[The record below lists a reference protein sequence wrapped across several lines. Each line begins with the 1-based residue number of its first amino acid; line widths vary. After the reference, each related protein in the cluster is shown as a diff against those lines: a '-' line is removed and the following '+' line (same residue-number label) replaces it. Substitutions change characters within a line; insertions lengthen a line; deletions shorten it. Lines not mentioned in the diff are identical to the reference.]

1 MKKLKLFFKTGFY
14 FANIVLM
21 IFYLYPGSI
30 LGCFLYNDCY
40 IQPQIT
46 RDFIISSNHFYAF
59 ILLTSLGVFSFH
71 NTKKINFLIFYLFLL
86 SIILELFHIII
97 PVRAFEMSDLFGNI
111 VGVILVI
118 LIYKIVIR
126 YVKTQNLFFN
136 FINYFNYWLL
146 FNTSKHFKQLFN
158 F

>member
-1 MKKLKLFFKTGFY
+1 MNRLKNFFKIGFY
-14 FANIVLM
+14 SSNIILI

-40 IQPQIT
+40 IQAQIT

-59 ILLTSLGVFSFH
+59 IVLTSLGVLSFH
-71 NTKKINFLIFYLFLL
+71 NTKKINFLIIYLFLL

-97 PVRAFEMSDLFGNI
+97 PIRGFEISDLFGNI

-126 YVKTQNLFFN
+126 YVKT
-136 FINYFNYWLL
+136 
-146 FNTSKHFKQLFN
+146 
-158 F
+158 

>member
-1 MKKLKLFFKTGFY
+1 MKKLKLFFKIGFY

-46 RDFIISSNHFYAF
+46 QDFIISSNHFYAF
-59 ILLTSLGVFSFH
+59 IVLTSIGVLSFH
-71 NTKKINFLIFYLFLL
+71 NTKKINLLIFYLFLL

-97 PVRAFEMSDLFGNI
+97 PNRGFEMSDLFGNI

-118 LIYKIVIR
+118 FIYKVVIR
-126 YVKTQNLFFN
+126 YVKT
-136 FINYFNYWLL
+136 
-146 FNTSKHFKQLFN
+146 
-158 F
+158 

>member
-1 MKKLKLFFKTGFY
+1 MQKLKLFFKIGFY

-46 RDFIISSNHFYAF
+46 RDFIVSANHVYAF
-59 ILLTSLGVFSFH
+59 SLLTSLGVFSFH

-97 PVRAFEMSDLFGNI
+97 PVRAFEVSDLFGNI
-111 VGVILVI
+111 VGIILVVF
-118 LIYKIVIR
+118 IYKVVIR
-126 YVKTQNLFFN
+126 HV
-136 FINYFNYWLL
+136 
-146 FNTSKHFKQLFN
+146 
-158 F
+158 

>member
-1 MKKLKLFFKTGFY
+1 MKKLKLFFKIGFY

-30 LGCFLYNDCY
+30 LGCFFYNDCY

-46 RDFIISSNHFYAF
+46 QDFIVSANHVYAF
-59 ILLTSLGVFSFH
+59 ILLTSLGVLSFH

-97 PVRAFEMSDLFGNI
+97 PVRAFEASDLFGNI
-111 VGVILVI
+111 IGVILVVF
-118 LIYKIVIR
+118 IYKIVIR
-126 YVKTQNLFFN
+126 YVKT
-136 FINYFNYWLL
+136 
-146 FNTSKHFKQLFN
+146 
-158 F
+158 

>member
-1 MKKLKLFFKTGFY
+1 MKKLKIFFKKGFY
-14 FANIVLM
+14 SSNIILI
-21 IFYLYPGSI
+21 IFYLFPGSI

-71 NTKKINFLIFYLFLL
+71 NTKKINFLIIYLFLL

-97 PVRAFEMSDLFGNI
+97 PNRGFEIGDLFGNI

-126 YVKTQNLFFN
+126 YVKT
-136 FINYFNYWLL
+136 
-146 FNTSKHFKQLFN
+146 
-158 F
+158 

>member
-1 MKKLKLFFKTGFY
+1 MKKLKLFFKIGFY

-46 RDFIISSNHFYAF
+46 QDFIVSANHVYAF
-59 ILLTSLGVFSFH
+59 ILLTSLGLFSFH
-71 NTKKINFLIFYLFLL
+71 NTKKINFLIFYLFVL

-111 VGVILVI
+111 LGVILMVF
-118 LIYKIVIR
+118 IYKVVIR
-126 YVKTQNLFFN
+126 YV
-136 FINYFNYWLL
+136 
-146 FNTSKHFKQLFN
+146 
-158 F
+158 

>member
-1 MKKLKLFFKTGFY
+1 MKKLKPSFKIGFY
-14 FANIVLM
+14 LANIVLM

-30 LGCFLYNDCY
+30 LGCFLYDNCY

-46 RDFIISSNHFYAF
+46 KDLIVRDFIVSVNHVYAF

-97 PVRAFEMSDLFGNI
+97 PVRAFEVSDLFGNI
-111 VGVILVI
+111 VGVILVVF
-118 LIYKIVIR
+118 IYKVVIR
-126 YVKTQNLFFN
+126 HV
-136 FINYFNYWLL
+136 
-146 FNTSKHFKQLFN
+146 
-158 F
+158 

>member
-40 IQPQIT
+40 TQPQIT
-46 RDFIISSNHFYAF
+46 KDFIVSANHVYAF

-97 PVRAFEMSDLFGNI
+97 PVRAFEVSDLFGNI
-111 VGVILVI
+111 VGVILVVF
-118 LIYKIVIR
+118 IYKIIIR
-126 YVKTQNLFFN
+126 YVKT
-136 FINYFNYWLL
+136 
-146 FNTSKHFKQLFN
+146 
-158 F
+158 